1 MKRWSGWI
9 ALLIVFSLLMGC
21 SNASNYIKDTYP
33 LVDVQGTGKGNA
45 KVYSVE
51 NKDVPTVAEELADH
65 EAPKETSKESTDK
78 MFLIY
83 KEKIINIQRDPANE
97 KNSLI
102 EIDSIEYAKDNYGS
116 SFLQAYL
123 TASILQSV
131 MGGGWFSDTHA
142 SDYRGYGSAP
152 EYRANTKSSTMK
164 SDDKQPT
171 TSERSGT
178 FSSKSNSK
186 SKNKSS
192 QLSRK
197 NDGSKPS
204 FKKPRTSKK
213 SGSFSTRKRK

>member
-9 ALLIVFSLLMGC
+9 ALLLVFTLLMGC

-33 LVDVQGTGKGNA
+33 LVDVQGNGKDNA
-45 KVYSVE
+45 KVYTAE
-51 NKDVPTVAEELADH
+51 NKDVPTVAKELAQK

-83 KEKIINIQRDPANE
+83 KEKIINVQKDPANE

-102 EIDSIEYAKDNYGS
+102 EIDSIQYAKDNYGS

-131 MGGGWFSDTHA
+131 MGGGWFSDNRST
-142 SDYRGYGSAP
+142 DYRGYSSQP
-152 EYRANTKSSTMK
+152 ESSKSTKSSTIQ
-164 SDDKQPT
+164 SDDKKPT

-178 FSSKSNSK
+178 FSSKSNTKSK
-186 SKNKSS
+186 SSS
-192 QLSRK
+192 SVLSRK

-204 FKKPRTSKK
+204 FKKPSTSKK
-213 SGSFSTRKRK
+213 SGSFSSKKRK